1 MKLRLTALMMVL
13 AILGA
18 FVVAPLQ
25 ASAAPPATSGLSAPA
40 TGTVTTV
47 ATGAIEDIAS
57 INVLRFVTQ
66 NGQLAAVVQLVD
78 AAGDVL
84 ATITVPITATGTC
97 EILILVLGPLHLEL
111 LGLVIDLNQ
120 VVLEITAEPGPGNL
134 LGNLLCG
141 IAGLL
146 DSGVTTNALVRL
158 LNQLLGL
165 LG

>member
-1 MKLRLTALMMVL
+1 MKLRLMALAMVF
-13 AILGA
+13 AMLGA
-18 FVVAPLQ
+18 FVFAPLQ
-25 ASAAPPATSGLSAPA
+25 TRAAPPQAALTSPA
-40 TGTVTTV
+40 AGTVETQ

-57 INVLRFVTQ
+57 INVVRFVTQ
-66 NGQLAAVVQLVD
+66 NGQLAAVVQLLD
-78 AAGDVL
+78 EAGAVL
-84 ATITVPITATGTC
+84 ATITAPITADGTC
-97 EILILVLGPLHLEL
+97 EILTLVLGPLHLEL